1 MRTRALYALLIV
13 AAGARLMLAVAAM
26 PPYAGLDEAWHVA
39 RVAFVAREH
48 RQPDIVERS
57 IPPYIARAIRGEELP
72 AFGEMRER
80 WPSIVARGH
89 VIAERPLLA
98 SDLAPYESPNY
109 EAQQPPL
116 YYAIAAELA
125 GGSAVA
131 ELRRLRL
138 FSAFLALIT
147 ILATASIGRQ
157 FFGIRGAVVAVLIAS
172 LPTWITLVVRAGND
186 AMACALAAAAIAV
199 SACHP
204 ERCEEHGLDARRTTH
219 APRSL
224 ATLGMTLLEALLW
237 ALAVATKLYVWP
249 IAIVA
254 VVFWRLQRGS
264 RARLAIVV
272 VACAISALITM
283 HDLSARTHN
292 PLGQFGFDAPAG
304 HAAPQPIAW
313 VQMVKIT
320 IASMVWTSGQH
331 ADALRPAAMAI
342 YGIPLIALM
351 LIGAQ
356 ASRKSGQNVGETSAL
371 QWRTT
376 LGFALATF
384 ALAQLVEAAGFIR
397 QARAA
402 GLALPLGGKEGWYWY
417 TLAPLVIGLFA
428 QRARLAA
435 LWLVAWD
442 IVITEVA
449 LFHDF
454 AGVTSPLHRNFL
466 FTWGPLHPPFTANL
480 NGIAIGPFASHLTA
494 LRLIHV
500 AAVIAAFCFLPLEST
515 LHDRN
520 ARIGAAADA
529 HAP

>member
-48 RQPDIVERS
+48 RQPNIVERS

-72 AFGEMRER
+72 SFGEMRER
-80 WPSIVARGH
+80 WPEVVRSGH
-89 VIAERPLLA
+89 VVVERPFVA
-98 SDLAPYESPNY
+98 SDLAPYESANY

-116 YYAIAAELA
+116 YYDIAAKLA

-138 FSAFLALIT
+138 FSAFLALIV
-147 ILATASIGRQ
+147 ILAAASIGRQ
-157 FFGIRGAVVAVLIAS
+157 FFGIRGAVVAALIAS

-186 AMACALAAAAIAV
+186 AMACALAAVAIAA
-199 SACHP
+199 SAS
-204 ERCEEHGLDARRTTH
+204 
-219 APRSL
+219 APRGWRI
-224 ATLGMTLLEALLW
+224 AVEALLW
-237 ALAVATKLYVWP
+237 AFAIATKLYVWP

-264 RARLAIVV
+264 WARIAIVV
-272 VACAISALITM
+272 LACAISALITM
-283 HDLSARTHN
+283 QDLSARTRN
-292 PLGQFGFDAPAG
+292 PVGVFGFDAPVTHVAS
-304 HAAPQPIAW
+304 QPIAW

-342 YGIPLIALM
+342 YVIPLIALI
-351 LIGAQ
+351 LIGA
-356 ASRKSGQNVGETSAL
+356 SRSNGQNAGETPAL
-371 QWRTT
+371 QWRTA

-397 QARAA
+397 QAHAA

-417 TLAPLVIGLFA
+417 ALAPLLIPLFA

-435 LWLVAWD
+435 FWLIAWD
-442 IVITEVA
+442 IVITDVA

-454 AGVTSPLHRNFL
+454 AGATSPLHRNFL
-466 FTWGPLHPPFTANL
+466 FTWGPLHAPFTANL
-480 NGIAIGPFASHLTA
+480 DGIAIGPFASHLVA
-494 LRLIHV
+494 LRVIHL
-500 AAVIAAFCFLPLEST
+500 AAVIAAFCFLPSVLQLEST

-529 HAP
+529 HSP